1 MKLLFNLFWLFFK
14 IGLFTFGGGYA
25 MISVIKEVFVEKKKW
40 LTEEELLEIITI
52 AESTPGPIG
61 VNMATYV
68 GFTTSGI
75 LGSLASTICLVAPS
89 VIIICII
96 ANYFQKFK
104 DAKIVKQIFSG
115 LKPAVVAF
123 IVSAVLGLFTTTLF
137 NLENSGIQ
145 IFDFK
150 CILLLAV
157 LMIIRKK
164 YQKLHPIVFIVLAA
178 VTGIIFQF

>member
-1 MKLLFNLFWLFFK
+1 MGEKYGW
-14 IGLFTFGGGYA
+14 FTMDMLST
-25 MISVIKEVFVEKKKW
+25 MIAVS
-40 LTEEELLEIITI
+40 
-52 AESTPGPIG
+52 ESTPGPIG

-75 LGSLASTICLVAPS
+75 LGSLAATISLVTPS

-123 IVSAVLGLFTTTLF
+123 IVSAVLGLFTSTLF
-137 NLENSGIQ
+137 NFENSGIQ
-145 IFDFK
+145 IFDIK